1 MSSFFAHGLV
11 GVGLGAR
18 MSWLWRLAI
27 VFFACLPDIEYLPYW
42 FFGIELQPRWT
53 HSTGFVVAVWMLTI
67 AALRACRITTP
78 KRLEALLLLASFSH
92 LLMDYAVGVH
102 PNPIF
107 APFSTE
113 VFSSPVGILPSAGA
127 LDPTN
132 YYLWRNLIIEAGILG
147 PLLWL
152 GYNGLRGQGGP
163 LRIVIALAVALPF
176 LIWSLSLGR

>member
-1 MSSFFAHGLV
+1 M
-11 GVGLGAR
+11 
-18 MSWLWRLAI
+18 
-27 VFFACLPDIEYLPYW
+27 
-42 FFGIELQPRWT
+42 GIELNPRWT
-53 HSTGFVVAVWMLTI
+53 HSIGFVVAVWLLTI
-67 AALRACRITTP
+67 VTLRACQIATP
-78 KRLEALLLLASFSH
+78 KRFEALLLLAGISH

-107 APFSTE
+107 APLSMEAFA
-113 VFSSPVGILPSAGA
+113 SPVGILPSAGS

-132 YYLWRNLIIEAGILG
+132 FYLWRNLLIEAGILG

-152 GYNGLRGQGGP
+152 GYKGSREKGLF

>member
-11 GVGLGAR
+11 GVGLGVR
-18 MSWLWRLAI
+18 LSWVWRLAI

-42 FFGIELQPRWT
+42 LFSIELNPRWT
-53 HSTGFVVAVWMLTI
+53 HSIGFVAAVWLLTL
-67 AALRACRITTP
+67 ATLRACRITTP
-78 KRLEALLLLASFSH
+78 KRFEALLLLAGISH

-107 APFSTE
+107 APLLME
-113 VFSSPVGILPSAGA
+113 VFASPVGILPSAGS

-132 YYLWRNLIIEAGILG
+132 FYLWRNLMIEVGILG

-152 GYNGLRGQGGP
+152 GYKGSREKGVF